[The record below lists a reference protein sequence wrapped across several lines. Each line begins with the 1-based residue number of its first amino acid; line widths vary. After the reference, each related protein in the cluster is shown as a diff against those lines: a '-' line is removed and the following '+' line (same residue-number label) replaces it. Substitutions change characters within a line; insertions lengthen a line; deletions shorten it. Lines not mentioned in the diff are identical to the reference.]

1 MLSGM
6 PPSRPSAPPLEPEL
20 TTTLDDDMRSRGMRD
35 LGPEAMRRFRAVE
48 RVFLDTVAAR
58 GYQEI
63 RTPTI
68 EPLHLFTATAALSPA
83 LLDRVYSFLDWD
95 GWSGDRVV
103 LRPDATVPAA
113 RWYEQHWRDSSE
125 AARLCY
131 VQPVYRFVP
140 GNGEREQ
147 WQCGVELFGLP
158 APAADAE
165 LLLLARNLFTA
176 LGLRDLRFELA
187 HAGLVR
193 ATLAAAGLDA
203 SAQAEALERLLA
215 NGGGSSDGLAALDRL
230 VAEQPALAPALRLL
244 FAVDGGG
251 GAYIENLRAA
261 LLPGVPAAAAAL
273 DDLAAAARA
282 LDAGGSAY
290 RVLPG
295 TARNFEYY
303 TGLTFRVFAGDAECA
318 GGGRYDGLSE
328 AIGGRAV
335 PASGF
340 GADLLRLADLVSAA
354 Q

>member
-1 MLSGM
+1 MTFRVSTDT
-6 PPSRPSAPPLEPEL
+6 PPSRLRTAQESEL
-20 TTTLDDDMRSRGMRD
+20 PTTLDDGTRSRGMRD
-35 LGPEAMRRFRAVE
+35 LGPETMRRFRAVE
-48 RVFLDTVAAR
+48 RVFLDTTAGR

-68 EPLHLFTATAALSPA
+68 EPLHLFTATAALAPA

-113 RWYEQHWRDSSE
+113 RWYEEHWRDGAE
-125 AARLCY
+125 PARLCY

-158 APAADAE
+158 AATADSE
-165 LLLLARNLFTA
+165 LLLLARELLTA
-176 LGLRDLRFELA
+176 LGLPDLRFELA

-193 ATLAAAGLDA
+193 AALGAAALDA
-203 SAQAEALERLLA
+203 PAQAETLARLA
-215 NGGGSSDGLAALDRL
+215 GDDRDAELDRL
-230 VAEQPALAPALRLL
+230 AAEQPALAPALRLL
-244 FAVDGGG
+244 FTVDGGG
-251 GAYIENLRAA
+251 GAYVENLRAA
-261 LLPGVPAAAAAL
+261 LLPGVSAAGTAL

-282 LDAGGSAY
+282 LDAAGVAY

-295 TARNFEYY
+295 SAHNFEYY
-303 TGLTFRVFAGDAECA
+303 TGLTFRVFAGAAECA
-318 GGGRYDGLSE
+318 GGGRYDGLGE

-340 GADLLRLADLVSAA
+340 GADLMRLADLVSAA

>member
-1 MLSGM
+1 M
-6 PPSRPSAPPLEPEL
+6 
-20 TTTLDDDMRSRGMRD
+20 TTTLDDGMRSRGMRD

-68 EPLHLFTATAALSPA
+68 EPLHLFTATAALAPA

-113 RWYEQHWRDSSE
+113 RWYEQRWRDTTE
-125 AARLCY
+125 PARLCY
-131 VQPVYRFVP
+131 VQPVFRFVP
-140 GNGEREQ
+140 GSGEREQ

-158 APAADAE
+158 AATADSE
-165 LLLLARNLFTA
+165 LLLLARDLLAA
-176 LGLRDLRFELA
+176 LGLRGLRFELA

-193 ATLAAAGLDA
+193 AALDAAGIDA
-203 SAQAEALERLLA
+203 AEQAETLERLLRLEDREVA
-215 NGGGSSDGLAALDRL
+215 LGGL
-230 VAEQPALAPALRLL
+230 VAERPALGSALRLL
-244 FAVDGGG
+244 FVVEGGG

-261 LLPGVPAAAAAL
+261 LLPAVPTASAAL
-273 DDLAAAARA
+273 DDLVAAARS
-282 LDAGGSAY
+282 LDAAGCAY

-303 TGLTFRVFAGDAECA
+303 TGLTFRVLAGDDECA
-318 GGGRYDGLSE
+318 GGGRYDGLGE

-340 GADLLRLADLVSAA
+340 GADLMRLADLVSAA

>member
-1 MLSGM
+1 MSLGMLSGT
-6 PPSRPSAPPLEPEL
+6 PSSRASAVSLESEL
-20 TTTLDDDMRSRGMRD
+20 TTPLDDGMRSRGMRD
-35 LGPEAMRRFRAVE
+35 LGPEAMRSFRAVE
-48 RVFLDTVAAR
+48 RVFLDTVGGR

-113 RWYEQHWRDSSE
+113 RWYEQHWRDSAE

-131 VQPVYRFVP
+131 VQPVFRFVP
-140 GNGEREQ
+140 GNGQREQ
-147 WQCGVELFGLP
+147 WQCGVELFGMP
-158 APAADAE
+158 APDADIE
-165 LLLLARNLFTA
+165 LLTLARDLLTA

-187 HAGLVR
+187 HAGLVQ
-193 ATLAAAGLDA
+193 AALTAAGLDVT
-203 SAQAEALERLLA
+203 AQAEASERLA
-215 NGGGSSDGLAALDRL
+215 AKDGEAALAVL
-230 VAEQPALAPALRLL
+230 AAEQPALAPALRLL
-244 FAVDGGG
+244 YAVDGGG

-261 LLPGVPAAAAAL
+261 LLPSVPAAASAL

-282 LDAGGSAY
+282 LDAVGCAY

-295 TARNFEYY
+295 AARNFEYY
-303 TGLTFRVFAGDAECA
+303 SGLTFRVFAGDVACA
-318 GGGRYDGLSE
+318 GGGRYDGLGE

-340 GADLLRLADLVSAA
+340 GADLQQLADLVSAA